1 MSVFNSTSPTI
12 IIKSFA
18 ILAITGLFFGFFF
31 NRVVYSCG
39 AFFAA
44 LYVVSQSNWYNVVW
58 QKKYIGT
65 FALLSLVILL
75 ADIIHN
81 GADAFGFSTFYTK
94 LLLLLFPLFIHFWTP
109 SGKQVKLVHA
119 YLYLLLMVNVIYSL
133 YHYMIDKATID
144 ILYGQ
149 AKVLPV
155 LALQDHIRLSWLY
168 VVAIWL
174 VVYDFKATALTY
186 YRVILLVLA
195 LLFVVY
201 LHILSAKTGLL
212 ILYGSVVIHAFYH
225 IFSYKRYKYV
235 LLLIPLFIAPVVAFY
250 TLPSFHKRMSY
261 VNWDITKTLNGE
273 MSSGLSDGSRIYS
286 LKAGADLFKA
296 HPVLGLG
303 LMNLRDSTNN
313 WYKANQKEMK
323 ATDYILPSS
332 EFLIY
337 GASAGV
343 LGLAVLFLHLLF
355 PLMMKGVLRHWL
367 FITIYIPSMLTFTY
381 ETHLEGQMTLFV
393 YGFFMYWCWSLSD
406 KCVTNTLN

>member
-1 MSVFNSTSPTI
+1 MSVFNSTSLSP

-18 ILAITGLFFGFFF
+18 ILAIIGLFYGFFF

-44 LYVVSQSNWYNVVW
+44 LYVVSQSNWYDIVW

-65 FALLSLVILL
+65 FALLSFVILL
-75 ADIIHN
+75 TDIFHN

-94 LLLLLFPLFIHFWTP
+94 LLLLLFPLFIHFWAP
-109 SGKQVKLVHA
+109 SKIQVKMVHT
-119 YLYLLLMVNVIYSL
+119 YLYLLLVANVIYSL
-133 YHYMIDKATID
+133 YHYMLDKATID

-174 VVYDFKATALTY
+174 MVYDFRATALAY

-212 ILYGSVVIHAFYH
+212 ILYGSVVIYAFYH
-225 IFSYKRYKYV
+225 IFSYRRYGY
-235 LLLIPLFIAPVVAFY
+235 LLLFIPLFMAPVIAYY
-250 TLPSFHKRMSY
+250 TLPSFYKRISY

-313 WYKANQKEMK
+313 WYKVNQKEMK

-337 GASAGV
+337 GVSAGV
-343 LGLAVLFLHLLF
+343 VGLAVLLLHLLY
-355 PLMMKGVLRHWL
+355 PLFMQGVLSHWL
-367 FITIYIPSMLTFTY
+367 FITIYVPSMLTFTY

-393 YGFFMYWCWSLSD
+393 YGFFMYWCWSLSH
-406 KCVTNTLN
+406 KCVTNRPN